1 MKYCCYYSEIDLQ
14 GRKMD
19 LRSLS
24 REDSLFYVVDA
35 DNVSD
40 AMNKFSIEYPL
51 LRMIGIR
58 KYRDFQQTDL
68 GTNCSMVKKLY
79 KLK

>member
-1 MKYCCYYSEIDLQ
+1 MKYCCYYSEIDTK
-14 GRKMD
+14 GRKMN
-19 LRSLS
+19 LRELS
-24 REDSLFYVVDA
+24 RQDSLFYVVDA

-40 AMNKFSIEYPL
+40 AMNKFSSEYPL

-58 KYRDFQQTDL
+58 KYKILDQVDI

-79 KLK
+79 NR